1 MSQISL
7 FFLFFFFFL
16 RKKQGVGL
24 GWYPI
29 FYKFSLFSFQIL
41 PFLHDLVL
49 NVMLVWYWFGF
60 VRHIGKLGRWL
71 VLMQIVLLWFLQI
84 RTIILSQ
91 LASQVLANHI
101 LQWRWVLSM
110 HASIGTITLSQLY
123 YWFLTNPILYWSLI
137 VTKDSLFMWKR
148 PGRSIGHTRTHT
160 WVLFKHAYISTCI
173 TYE

>member
-1 MSQISL
+1 MRLVLELHGLEYCVWYLSL
-7 FFLFFFFFL
+7 VNSNTNLYWKIYEPCSLLFFFFY

-60 VRHIGKLGRWL
+60 VRHLGKLGRWL
-71 VLMQIVLLWFLQI
+71 VLLQIAFMWFLQI

-91 LASQVLANHI
+91 LPSQVLANHI

-110 HASIGTITLSQLY
+110 HASIGTIMLSQLY
-123 YWFLTNPILYWSLI
+123 YWFLTDLILYWS
-137 VTKDSLFMWKR
+137 
-148 PGRSIGHTRTHT
+148 
-160 WVLFKHAYISTCI
+160 WVLFKHA
-173 TYE
+173 

>member
-1 MSQISL
+1 MSSAL
-7 FFLFFFFFL
+7 SFFFFS

-29 FYKFSLFSFQIL
+29 FYKFSLFNFQIL
-41 PFLHDLVL
+41 HFLHDLVL

-60 VRHIGKLGRWL
+60 VRHLGKFGRWL
-71 VLMQIVLLWFLQI
+71 VLLQIALLWFLQI

-91 LASQVLANHI
+91 LPSQVLANHI

-110 HASIGTITLSQLY
+110 HASIGTIMLSQLY
-123 YWFLTNPILYWSLI
+123 YWFLTDLILYWS
-137 VTKDSLFMWKR
+137 
-148 PGRSIGHTRTHT
+148 